1 MEDVLRSLA
10 KSVSIQLGVTVATS
24 ATDAAIH
31 QKIFGS
37 GMNTLIIPNG
47 EVNDIMKIV
56 LSFLKNLVCKKVLVR
71 QFKMRQN
78 NEKEDFLEC

>member
-56 LSFLKNLVCKKVLVR
+56 
-71 QFKMRQN
+71 
-78 NEKEDFLEC
+78 

>member
-37 GMNTLIIPNG
+37 GMNTLIISNG

-56 LSFLKNLVCKKVLVR
+56 LSFLKNLVCK
-71 QFKMRQN
+71 
-78 NEKEDFLEC
+78 

>member
-78 NEKEDFLEC
+78 NEKEDFFEC

>member
-37 GMNTLIIPNG
+37 GMNALIIPNG

-56 LSFLKNLVCKKVLVR
+56 LSFLKNLVCK
-71 QFKMRQN
+71 
-78 NEKEDFLEC
+78 

>member
-37 GMNTLIIPNG
+37 GMNTMIIPNG

-56 LSFLKNLVCKKVLVR
+56 LSFLKNLVCK
-71 QFKMRQN
+71 
-78 NEKEDFLEC
+78 